1 VRTVSALGEQPV
13 DVAIVGSGPTGAT
26 YARVICDLLPGAKVL
41 VVEAGPQLS
50 AVPGAHVNTIVDP
63 DARGIAQL
71 RSQGPARYPYA
82 ISAENQA
89 NLAHS
94 SSGHP
99 LSHPGLFLLSAA
111 QAECSDFPAA
121 AMADGV
127 GGMGCHWFGCCPRPS
142 NSERVTFLDQTQ
154 LERAYAV
161 AESLLRVSNS
171 QFSGSK
177 VAARLRSFLSGLFD
191 EGRSLDRC
199 VQPMPLAVDPAQS
212 GTGQTG
218 PGVILGP
225 LFGGQAPG
233 FTLRTQTHCQ
243 RVVMAHDHVAGIELV
258 DLQTGTRSQV
268 PVGAVVVAADALRT
282 PQLLFSSGIR
292 PAALGRYLNEHP
304 YLSLSFEIDGSSP
317 LAEVDDADVGPGGTS
332 VAHKVMPPSGVTWV
346 PYDSDLFP
354 FHAQLTQRG
363 RLLSMGFFL
372 PNELHPDNRV
382 MFDGAAT
389 DWRGLPA
396 LRIDYRLSSEDVAR
410 IDLAYAI
417 MSGLADALAVKG
429 PQPAPRLMPAGS
441 SLHYEGTVRMGPTDD
456 GTSVCDVHSR
466 VWGTD
471 NLFVAGNGLIP
482 TSTACNPTLT
492 SVAFAVMGAEEL
504 VRQLSG

>member
-1 VRTVSALGEQPV
+1 M
-13 DVAIVGSGPTGAT
+13 
-26 YARVICDLLPGAKVL
+26 ICDLLPGARVL

-50 AVPGAHVNTIVDP
+50 PVPGAHVNTIVDP
-63 DARGIAQL
+63 DARDRAQL
-71 RSQGPARYPYA
+71 RSQGPTPYPYA
-82 ISAENQA
+82 ISAEDQA
-89 NLAHS
+89 DLAHS

-111 QAECSDFPAA
+111 QAGCGDFPAA

-142 NSERVTFLDQTQ
+142 NSERVTFVDQTQ

-177 VAARLRSFLSGLFD
+177 VAARLQSFLSGLFD

-225 LFGGQAPG
+225 LLGGQAPG
-233 FTLRTQTHCQ
+233 FTLRTETHCQ
-243 RVVMAHDHVAGIELV
+243 RVVMAHDHVAGIELTN
-258 DLQTGTRSQV
+258 LQTGTRSRV

-317 LAEVDDADVGPGGTS
+317 LAEVDDADLEPGPS

-346 PYDSDLFP
+346 PYDADLFP

-382 MFDGAAT
+382 MFEGAAT

-396 LRIDYRLSSEDVAR
+396 LRIDYRVSSEDVAR
-410 IDLAYAI
+410 IDQAYAT
-417 MSGLADALAVKG
+417 MSGLADALAAKG
-429 PQPAPRLMPAGS
+429 L
-441 SLHYEGTVRMGPTDD
+441 
-456 GTSVCDVHSR
+456 
-466 VWGTD
+466 
-471 NLFVAGNGLIP
+471 GLY
-482 TSTACNPTLT
+482 LD
-492 SVAFAVMGAEEL
+492 
-504 VRQLSG
+504 

>member
-1 VRTVSALGEQPV
+1 M
-13 DVAIVGSGPTGAT
+13 
-26 YARVICDLLPGAKVL
+26 ICDLLPGAKVL
-41 VVEAGPQLS
+41 LVEAGPQLTT
-50 AVPGAHVNTIVDP
+50 VPGAHVNTIVDP
-63 DARGIAQL
+63 DARASAQL

-94 SSGHP
+94 SSGRP

-111 QAECSDFPAA
+111 QEGCRDFPAA

-127 GGMGCHWFGCCPRPS
+127 GGMGSHWFGCCPRPS
-142 NSERVTFLDQTQ
+142 DAERVTFVDQTE

-161 AESLLRVSNS
+161 AESLLRVSSS

-177 VAARLRSFLSGLFD
+177 VAARLEFFLSGIFD
-191 EGRSLDRC
+191 QGRSLDRR

-212 GTGQTG
+212 GTGQSG

-225 LFGGQAPG
+225 LLGGHAPG
-233 FTLRTQTHCQ
+233 FTLRSETHCRRILMARG
-243 RVVMAHDHVAGIELV
+243 RVTAIELV
-258 DLQTGTRSQV
+258 NLQTGVRGRV

-282 PQLLFSSGIR
+282 PQLLFASGIT

-317 LAEVDDADVGPGGTS
+317 LAEVDDTDLDPADLDPARTS
-332 VAHKVMPPSGVTWV
+332 VARKVMPPSGVTWV
-346 PYDSDLFP
+346 PYDADLFP

-372 PNELHPDNRV
+372 PNELDADNCV
-382 MFDGAAT
+382 MFDRAAT

-396 LRIDYRLSSEDVAR
+396 LRVHYRLGGEDRAR
-410 IDLAYAI
+410 VEQAYAI
-417 MSGLADALAVKG
+417 MAELADVLAVKD
-429 PQPAPRLMPAGS
+429 PEPVPRLMPAGS
-441 SLHYEGTVRMGPTDD
+441 SLHYQGTVRMGPADD

-466 VWGTD
+466 VWGTE
-471 NLFVAGNGLIP
+471 NLFVAGNGVIP